1 MPHTTRHSYKDKAM
15 AAGTYR
21 NALTKALA
29 AIDGLTIEL
38 RQRDERETE
47 LVEVSATLAK
57 SCLRLSGTLR
67 HGVGD
72 FGVDDYTPDTQV
84 DIDLKYSR
92 PAMIM
97 LRCNFLMEMS
107 VQRLEKLHLE
117 SELGEEAGKDVLD
130 SLQHL
135 EEVARISQARR
146 RALLITGISTTK
158 DDMKHLDETEHE
170 YSYDK
175 AGLSLA
181 DLYEVSS
188 MEVEC
193 GHTTGTTITSREY
206 LHIAEKCSE
215 KHHRL
220 IN

>member
-1 MPHTTRHSYKDKAM
+1 M

-29 AIDGLTIEL
+29 AVDGLTIEL

-47 LVEVSATLAK
+47 LIEASSILART
-57 SCLRLSGTLR
+57 CLLLSGTLR

-72 FGVDDYTPDTQV
+72 FGVSDHTPDMQV
-84 DIDLKYSR
+84 DTDLKHAR

-97 LRCNFLMEMS
+97 LRCNFLMNMS

-146 RALLITGISTTK
+146 RALLITGMSTTA
-158 DDMKHLDETEHE
+158 DDMKHLDDTEHE
-170 YSYDK
+170 YAYDK
-175 AGLSLA
+175 AGLSLS
-181 DLYEVSS
+181 DVYEVSS

-193 GHTTGTTITSREY
+193 GHTAGTTVTSREY

-215 KHHRL
+215 KHRRL
-220 IN
+220 IR